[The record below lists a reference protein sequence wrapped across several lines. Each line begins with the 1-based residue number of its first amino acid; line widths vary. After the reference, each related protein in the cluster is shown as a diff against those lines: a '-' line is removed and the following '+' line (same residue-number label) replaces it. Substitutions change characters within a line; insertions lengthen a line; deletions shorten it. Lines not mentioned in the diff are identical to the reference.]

1 MVFRDVFEY
10 HRELTFKTYGLDP
23 AHFIGLPQ
31 LTWNAGLK
39 FTGVKLDDL
48 TDVDMFMMFEKMK
61 RGGVSVIS
69 HKYAKANNKYLP
81 DYDAT
86 KDPFYL
92 IQLDCNNLYGKS
104 MSEQLPSG
112 NFKWIE
118 SKVDEAFIMSYQS
131 ANNKKG
137 YVIKVDLEYPH
148 NLHDAHN
155 DYPLA
160 PEHLVINDM
169 KKLAPNFHDPLVIW
183 PFLRYNHHPLF
194 RQELTRPTEATF
206 DTGATGSIIT
216 NLDLLSDLVFIQST
230 SFRGLAGDM
239 DVKEMGTLGGLGRVY
254 YSPYAGMSI
263 ISASECANNGHSWE
277 YKGDAFH
284 LRTPTKTYIFHLRS
298 GLYIGDITDNR
309 AKGVRMHIHRVH
321 SYNFR
326 ARGPLQRQRG

>member
-1 MVFRDVFEY
+1 MPITELKKEHFNSKLTLSTISDSDFEHVQKVIKTFGITNFKEYHDLYLKIDVFGLRDVFEY

-39 FTGVKLDDL
+39 FTGVELDDL
-48 TDVDMFMMFEKMK
+48 KDVDMFMMFEKMK

-118 SKVDEAFIMSYQS
+118 NKVDESFIMSYQS
-131 ANNKKG
+131 ENNEKG
-137 YVIKVDLEYPH
+137 YVIEVDLEYPQH
-148 NLHDAHN
+148 LHDAHN

-160 PEHLVINDM
+160 SEHLVINDM
-169 KKLAPNFHDPLVIW
+169 KKLSPNFSDK
-183 PFLRYNHHPLF
+183 
-194 RQELTRPTEATF
+194 
-206 DTGATGSIIT
+206 T
-216 NLDLLSDLVFIQST
+216 NYVVHIRNLQYYLS
-230 SFRGLAGDM
+230 
-239 DVKEMGTLGGLGRVY
+239 K
-254 YSPYAGMSI
+254 GMI
-263 ISASECANNGHSWE
+263 LKN
-277 YKGDAFH
+277 
-284 LRTPTKTYIFHLRS
+284 
-298 GLYIGDITDNR
+298 
-309 AKGVRMHIHRVH
+309 VHRVIEFTQ
-321 SYNFR
+321 SNWLAVYIDNNSKFQMI
-326 ARGPLQRQRG
+326 LKKIFTN

>member
-1 MVFRDVFEY
+1 M
-10 HRELTFKTYGLDP
+10 DP

-39 FTGVKLDDL
+39 FTGVKLDDI

-118 SKVDEAFIMSYQS
+118 NKVDEAFIMSYES
-131 ANNKKG
+131 ENNKKG
-137 YVIKVDLEYPH
+137 YVIEVDLEYPH
-148 NLHDAHN
+148 DLHDAHN

-160 PEHLVINDM
+160 PEHLVINNM
-169 KKLAPNFHDPLVIW
+169 KKLAPNFCDK
-183 PFLRYNHHPLF
+183 
-194 RQELTRPTEATF
+194 
-206 DTGATGSIIT
+206 T
-216 NLDLLSDLVFIQST
+216 NYV
-230 SFRGLAGDM
+230 
-239 DVKEMGTLGGLGRVY
+239 V
-254 YSPYAGMSI
+254 
-263 ISASECANNGHSWE
+263 
-277 YKGDAFH
+277 
-284 LRTPTKTYIFHLRS
+284 
-298 GLYIGDITDNR
+298 
-309 AKGVRMHIHRVH
+309 HIR
-321 SYNFR
+321 N
-326 ARGPLQRQRG
+326 L